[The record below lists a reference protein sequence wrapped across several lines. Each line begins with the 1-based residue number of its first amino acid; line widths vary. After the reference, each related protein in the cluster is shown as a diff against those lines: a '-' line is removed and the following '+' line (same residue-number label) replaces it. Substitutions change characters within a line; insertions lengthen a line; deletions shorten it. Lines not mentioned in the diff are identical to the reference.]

1 MIWSSIVA
9 PAQHC
14 HLWVQTMSAAG
25 NGMLVMRFRAKI
37 LGATL
42 AIAIAP
48 LGAAAQLA
56 GPETGYA
63 DDLEAERCYVTFFRY
78 WGGRGHA
85 LTRFGPE
92 EIRDV
97 EDLYYRPGRD
107 LDGRILSVA
116 TGPDTWI
123 ELYDHSRFRQSLY
136 RIGPGQAVNLK
147 SKVVDSYR
155 IYCQPPN
162 YW

>member
-1 MIWSSIVA
+1 
-9 PAQHC
+9 
-14 HLWVQTMSAAG
+14 
-25 NGMLVMRFRAKI
+25 MRFRPK
-37 LGATL
+37 L
-42 AIAIAP
+42 
-48 LGAAAQLA
+48 LGAAFAIALLPLGGAVAQLA

-78 WGGRGHA
+78 WNGRGHA

-92 EIRDV
+92 EVRDV
-97 EDLYYRPGRD
+97 VDLDYRPGMD

-116 TGPDTWI
+116 TGPYTWI
-123 ELYDHSRFRQSLY
+123 ELYDHSRFRSSLY
-136 RIGPGQAVNLK
+136 RIGPDQAINLK
-147 SKVVDSYR
+147 SKIVDSYR

>member
-1 MIWSSIVA
+1 MRTV
-9 PAQHC
+9 
-14 HLWVQTMSAAG
+14 G
-25 NGMLVMRFRAKI
+25 NGTSVMRFRAKFI
-37 LGATL
+37 GAAL
-42 AIAIAP
+42 AIALVP
-48 LGAAAQLA
+48 LGGAAAQLA

-63 DDLEAERCYVTFFRY
+63 DDLEPEQCYVTFFRY
-78 WGGRGHA
+78 WNGRGHA

-107 LDGRILSVA
+107 LDGKILSVA

-123 ELYDHSRFRQSLY
+123 ELYDHSRFRVSLY
-136 RIGPGQAVNLK
+136 RIGPDQAVNLK
-147 SKVVDSYR
+147 SKIVDSYR